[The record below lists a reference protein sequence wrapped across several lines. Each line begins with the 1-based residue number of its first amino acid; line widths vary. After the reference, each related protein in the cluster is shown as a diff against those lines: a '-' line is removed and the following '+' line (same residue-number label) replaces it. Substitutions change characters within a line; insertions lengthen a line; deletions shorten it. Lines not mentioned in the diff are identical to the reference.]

1 MITRIQESIL
11 SHRNERNI
19 PEKRRATLFVLSI
32 LSKIIS
38 RIRQQ
43 EKERNC
49 IYERTFDKIT
59 AAGIFSFSLS
69 LFLSQYIERSVS
81 SVYPVRN
88 PHGSVAVTEKER
100 AAGGQRVGKAG
111 KRKEGPGRGKREGMM
126 PSHPALAARYLLA
139 RLQARSVRPSV
150 RPYLRPSVLP
160 TRSAPT
166 RHYTAGKV
174 YHACARR
181 GIQVKETSP
190 WKRPWPPSIN
200 TRDGMSVR
208 SVTQAKSPRGPIG
221 HVRGE
226 ALLLYHIARD
236 DRARFPTFTPPLPPP
251 RRHFLP
257 SAPSPPPPSRR
268 TICYSSTASR
278 FPLVSSLSLACAP

>member
-1 MITRIQESIL
+1 
-11 SHRNERNI
+11 
-19 PEKRRATLFVLSI
+19 
-32 LSKIIS
+32 
-38 RIRQQ
+38 
-43 EKERNC
+43 
-49 IYERTFDKIT
+49 
-59 AAGIFSFSLS
+59 
-69 LFLSQYIERSVS
+69 
-81 SVYPVRN
+81 
-88 PHGSVAVTEKER
+88 
-100 AAGGQRVGKAG
+100 
-111 KRKEGPGRGKREGMM
+111 M

-150 RPYLRPSVLP
+150 LTSVRPSVLP

-236 DRARFPTFTPPLPPP
+236 DRARFPTFTPPF
-251 RRHFLP
+251 H
-257 SAPSPPPPSRR
+257 PSPSFPTLGAVTAATITPHDLLLLHHLSVPSRL
-268 TICYSSTASR
+268 
-278 FPLVSSLSLACAP
+278 FSLACAP